1 MNDDDKKLIDRA
13 TAVISPAT
21 PGPWQWWTSCS
32 YRRLS
37 SVPSGA
43 DGDVLHGVVQRHD
56 NHPDVHCSEADRA
69 FIAESRMLVPGLVD
83 LALRESSRADAA
95 EQKLVQAKD
104 QIERLITPTIKSIDI
119 SPGGMN
125 CVFDGAEMAR
135 IIAGSFWD
143 LLTKNQADNY
153 VEMTF
158 ASPDKPLKKVVVT
171 VRKAWGQTPDE
182 MRRRAEQERDEAL
195 AVCDG
200 LLVKVEA
207 LKKEVFDAGA
217 RIIRVRFEAN
227 DQHARANTA
236 EAALAAAT
244 KRIAELEA
252 ALEAASPRPHSS

>member
-1 MNDDDKKLIDRA
+1 MNDEDKKLIDHA
-13 TAVISPAT
+13 TAVTSPAT
-21 PGPWQWWTSCS
+21 PGPWLWWTSCS

-83 LALRESSRADAA
+83 LALRESGRADAA
-95 EQKLVQAKD
+95 EQKLAQAKD

-119 SPGGMN
+119 GPTGMN

-171 VRKAWGQTPDE
+171 VRKVWGQTPDE
-182 MRRRAEQERDEAL
+182 
-195 AVCDG
+195 
-200 LLVKVEA
+200 
-207 LKKEVFDAGA
+207 
-217 RIIRVRFEAN
+217 
-227 DQHARANTA
+227 
-236 EAALAAAT
+236 
-244 KRIAELEA
+244 IAELLLGTMSLPA
-252 ALEAASPRPHSS
+252 ALFKKRRARDRYMGRPDMFWCCDGTGIHHTKLGTMYCPCQAGQLRHRTDLGQAHRQAS

>member
-1 MNDDDKKLIDRA
+1 MNEVDKDLIDHA
-13 TAVISPAT
+13 TAITAGVA
-21 PGPWQWWTSCS
+21 PGPWKWWTSCS

-43 DGDVLHGVVQRHD
+43 DGDVLHGVVQR
-56 NHPDVHCSEADRA
+56 NGHPDVYCSAADRA

-83 LALRESSRADAA
+83 IALRESSRADAA
-95 EQKLVQAKD
+95 EQKLAQAKA
-104 QIERLITPTIKSIDI
+104 QIERLITPTVKSIDI
-119 SPGGMN
+119 EPGGMN
-125 CVFDGAEMAR
+125 CVFEGAEMAR

-153 VEMTF
+153 IEMTF
-158 ASPDKPLKKVVVT
+158 ASPEKPLKKVVVT

-182 MRRRAEQERDEAL
+182 MRCRAEQERDEAL

>member
-1 MNDDDKKLIDRA
+1 MNDEDKKLIDHA
-13 TAVISPAT
+13 TAITSPAT
-21 PGPWQWWTSCS
+21 PGPWLWWTSCS

-43 DGDVLHGVVQRHD
+43 DGDVLHGVVQR
-56 NHPDVHCSEADRA
+56 NGHPDVYCSAADRA

-83 LALRESSRADAA
+83 IALRESSRADAA
-95 EQKLVQAKD
+95 EQKLAQAKA
-104 QIERLITPTIKSIDI
+104 QIERLITPTVKSIDI
-119 SPGGMN
+119 EPGGMN
-125 CVFDGAEMAR
+125 CVFEGAEMAR

-153 VEMTF
+153 IEMTF
-158 ASPDKPLKKVVVT
+158 ASPEKPLKKVVVT
-171 VRKAWGQTPDE
+171 IRKAWGQTPDE
-182 MRRRAEQERDEAL
+182 MRCRAEQERDEAL

-227 DQHARANTA
+227 DQHDRAAAA
-236 EAALAAAT
+236 EAALTAAN
-244 KRIAELEA
+244 KRIVELDA
-252 ALEAASPRPHSS
+252 ALAAASPRPHSS